1 MKTLALDLGD
11 RWVGSAISDALG
23 ITCRP
28 YKTADAKDLYSFI
41 EEVIQEEDIEQ
52 IIVGCPQTFSDTQS
66 DQTKKIILQ
75 KEKSPSAKGQ
85 SAGNVLVPPIGRVQN
100 F

>member
-75 KEKSPSAKGQ
+75 KK
-85 SAGNVLVPPIGRVQN
+85 I
-100 F
+100 